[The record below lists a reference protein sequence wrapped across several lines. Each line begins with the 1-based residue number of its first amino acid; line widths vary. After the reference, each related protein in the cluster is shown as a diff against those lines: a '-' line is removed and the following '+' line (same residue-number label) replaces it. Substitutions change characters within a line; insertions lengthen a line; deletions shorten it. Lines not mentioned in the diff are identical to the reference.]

1 MIPKKIHYCWFGN
14 GKMPE
19 RELRCIASWKK
30 FMPDFELVLWNE
42 SSFDIHSVPFT
53 KEAYESKKYAFVSDY
68 VRLFALVNQGGVYL
82 DTDVEII
89 KPFHEFI
96 KFQAFGSFETPS
108 VVQTGVIGSEPNG
121 MLINKMF
128 SYYQGKKF
136 ISADG
141 IMNQT
146 PNSKILTDILLNE
159 GLILNNMHQSL
170 PSFELFPTEY
180 FCPINQATQEIVVT
194 KNTYCIHYLSG
205 SWLSKKDR
213 VSRSL
218 KVFLGNVF
226 GYSIVNNFRS
236 IYIRVIKRS

>member
-1 MIPKKIHYCWFGN
+1 
-14 GKMPE
+14 
-19 RELRCIASWKK
+19 
-30 FMPDFELVLWNE
+30 MPDFELVLWNE
-42 SSFDIHSVPFT
+42 ASFDVHAVPFT

-68 VRLFALVNQGGVYL
+68 VRLFALASQGGIYL

-89 KPFHEFI
+89 KPLDEFI
-96 KFQAFGSFETPS
+96 KYQAFGSFETPS
-108 VVQTGVIGSEPNG
+108 VVQTGVVGSVPNG
-121 MLINKMF
+121 TLINNMF
-128 SYYQGKKF
+128 SYYQDRKF

-146 PNSKILTDILLNE
+146 PNSKILTDILLVE

-213 VSRSL
+213 LSRAL
-218 KVFLGNVF
+218 KVFLGTVF
-226 GYSIVNNFRS
+226 GYNIVNNFRS
-236 IYIRVIKRS
+236 FYIKVVKRFKNNV

>member
-1 MIPKKIHYCWFGN
+1 MMIPKKIHYCWFGN
-14 GKMPE
+14 GKMPL
-19 RELRCIASWKK
+19 REQRCIASWKK

-42 SSFDIHSVPFT
+42 TSFDVHAVPFT
-53 KEAYESKKYAFVSDY
+53 KEAYELKKYAFVSDY

-96 KFQAFGSFETPS
+96 KYQAFGSFETPS

-121 MLINKMF
+121 MLVNKMF

-141 IMNQT
+141 NMNQT
-146 PNSKILTDILLNE
+146 PNTKILTDILLDE
-159 GLILNNMHQSL
+159 GLVLNNTHQSL
-170 PSFELFPTEY
+170 PSFELFPTDF
-180 FCPINQATQEIVVT
+180 FCPINQATQEIIVT

-205 SWLSKKDR
+205 SWLPKKDR
-213 VSRSL
+213 YTRAL
-218 KVFLGNVF
+218 KVFLGSLIGFKLVDKMRAMF
-226 GYSIVNNFRS
+226 
-236 IYIRVIKRS
+236 IK